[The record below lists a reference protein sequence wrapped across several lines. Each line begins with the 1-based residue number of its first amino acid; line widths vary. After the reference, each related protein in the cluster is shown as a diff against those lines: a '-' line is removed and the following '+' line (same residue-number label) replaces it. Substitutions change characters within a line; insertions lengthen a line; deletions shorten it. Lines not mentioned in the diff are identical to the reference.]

1 MSRRPKGPKAKPQ
14 PPVHR
19 KLPHWCTWL
28 VRQHI
33 LISNSPRAKPWHN
46 GRQESFYNT
55 FKLEFGKPMRHATIE
70 GLTEAIG
77 RYIHYYN
84 TRRIHGTLRLIPRQF
99 AEKKR
104 YPKTLPE
111 SGGLPV

>member
-1 MSRRPKGPKAKPQ
+1 
-14 PPVHR
+14 
-19 KLPHWCTWL
+19 
-28 VRQHI
+28 
-33 LISNSPRAKPWHN
+33 
-46 GRQESFYNT
+46 
-55 FKLEFGKPMRHATIE
+55 MRHATIE